1 MKNYKDFI
9 NTFFLI
15 IGSTMNKSGIEN
27 HNQRIFFL
35 EKLKTKVIKLDNHD
49 MSGLNV

>member
-9 NTFFLI
+9 NTFFFI

-27 HNQRIFFL
+27 HNQRIFFFR
-35 EKLKTKVIKLDNHD
+35 ETKDKSHKTW
-49 MSGLNV
+49 